1 MDAIIEGLK
10 SCSIFI
16 KDVLTPIALFALI
29 WSAHEYFS
37 TKKKLYKEIID
48 TIEEYKDSISSINET
63 NKPADILK
71 FNKEEEDQ

>member
-1 MDAIIEGLK
+1 MGAIIEGLK

-37 TKKKLYKEIID
+37 TKKKLYKGILDI
-48 TIEEYKDSISSINET
+48 IEEYKDVIFGINET
-63 NKPADILK
+63 NKSADILK